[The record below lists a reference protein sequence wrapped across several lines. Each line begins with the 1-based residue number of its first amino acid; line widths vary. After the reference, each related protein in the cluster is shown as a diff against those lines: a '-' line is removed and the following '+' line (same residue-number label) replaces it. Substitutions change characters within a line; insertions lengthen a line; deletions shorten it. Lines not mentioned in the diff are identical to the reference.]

1 MSKADEKKLEAMLV
15 DFEKG
20 NPAAGKN
27 FRTLI
32 GETPALKANLL
43 DAIGKGNLD
52 KIAPLPAGVPKGAL
66 AGYDPTSNTI
76 HLPVDILGVSDKD
89 KKLANTMRLVVTH
102 ESEHAVNK
110 QAIEKSNKAFEGQL
124 EKIAKGPSPHD
135 YTTVIKT
142 RTESERTRE
151 ATDQIG
157 AFNALA
163 AHVRKENPTATKSQ
177 MYEKL
182 YNSSNQM
189 EQYFDVGGTA
199 PGKTYTP
206 KAGLTID
213 KDGQIAGTKANI
225 EAMGKHFYDANG
237 YQRIYG
243 VRALQAAVNIESKEQ
258 IADKAADP
266 KKYVPPEVRVNLKEI
281 GLDGIVSFPP
291 GSGITDTSP
300 KPPPVAPPK
309 GPVTPLET
317 PPAPSAPES
326 RGTRP
331 AETAPPLDLQ
341 SIDALEKLGPGA
353 GIKGREELGNIAAA
367 MASKAQTDGLRQ
379 IDAVVAST
387 DGKGLIAVQGDPG
400 SAHAKNSY
408 IDRAEAAAQSPEKNL
423 AQLQP
428 NAPAI
433 AIALQSPTQTQAAP
447 SR

>member
-1 MSKADEKKLEAMLV
+1 MSKADEKKLETMLV

-32 GETPALKANLL
+32 DETPALKANLL
-43 DAIGKGNLD
+43 EAIGKGNLD
-52 KIAPLPAGVPKGAL
+52 KIEPLPAGVPKGAL
-66 AGYDPTSNTI
+66 AGYDSTNNKI
-76 HLPVDILGVSDKD
+76 YLPVDILAVADKD

-110 QAIEKSNKAFEGQL
+110 QAIEKSTKAFEAQL

-135 YTTVIKT
+135 YTAAIKA
-142 RTESERTRE
+142 RTSSERTRE
-151 ATDQIG
+151 ATDQLG

-163 AHVRKENPTATKSQ
+163 AHVRKENPTATKEQ

-199 PGKTYTP
+199 PSKTYTP
-206 KAGLTID
+206 KAGLTIG
-213 KDGQIAGTKANI
+213 KDGQIAATKANI

-237 YQRIYG
+237 YQSIYG

-266 KKYVPPEVRVNLKEI
+266 KKFVPPEVRVNLKEL
-281 GLDGIVSFPP
+281 GLDGVVSFPP

-300 KPPPVAPPK
+300 KPPPVVPPK

-317 PPAPSAPES
+317 PSAPES

-331 AETAPPLDLQ
+331 AETAPALYLQ

-353 GIKGREELGNIAAA
+353 GIKGREELGNVAAA

-387 DGKGLIAVQGDPG
+387 DGKGLIAVQGEPG

-408 IDRAEAAAQSPEKNL
+408 IDRAEAVAQPQDKNL
-423 AQLQP
+423 AQLHQ

-433 AIALQSPTQTQAAP
+433 DIALQSPTQTQAAP

>member
-1 MSKADEKKLEAMLV
+1 MSKADEKKLETMLV

-32 GETPALKANLL
+32 SETPALKANLIE
-43 DAIGKGNLD
+43 AIGKGNLE
-52 KIAPLPAGVPKGAL
+52 KIEPLPAGVPKGAL
-66 AGYDPTSNTI
+66 AGYDPTNNKI
-76 HLPVDILGVSDKD
+76 YLPVDILAASDKD

-110 QAIEKSNKAFEGQL
+110 QAIEKSNKAFEAQL

-135 YTTVIKT
+135 YTATIKT
-142 RTESERTRE
+142 RTDNERSRE

-157 AFNALA
+157 AFNAVA
-163 AHVRKENPTATKSQ
+163 AHVRKENPSATQSQ

-199 PGKTYTP
+199 PSKTYTP

-213 KDGQIAGTKANI
+213 KNGQIAENKANI

-243 VRALQAAVNIESKEQ
+243 TRALQEAIRIESKEQ
-258 IADKAADP
+258 AADKAADP
-266 KKYVPPEVRVNLKEI
+266 KFVPPEVRVNLKEI
-281 GLDGIVSFPP
+281 GLDGVVRFPP
-291 GSGITDTSP
+291 GAGITDTSP
-300 KPPPVAPPK
+300 SVAPPS
-309 GPVTPLET
+309 PPRRPIAPLEPHT
-317 PPAPSAPES
+317 PGHSEPHQ
-326 RGTRP
+326 TRP
-331 AETAPPLDLQ
+331 AETAPALYLQ

-353 GIKGREELGNIAAA
+353 GIRDRDQLGNVAAA
-367 MASKAQTDGLRQ
+367 MATKAQADGLRQ
-379 IDAVVAST
+379 IDTVLAST

-408 IDRAEAAAQSPEKNL
+408 IDKAEAMQQSAEKNL
-423 AQLQP
+423 AQLRQ

-433 AIALQSPTQTQAAP
+433 DIALQSPPTQTQAGL

>member
-1 MSKADEKKLEAMLV
+1 MLV

-27 FRTLI
+27 FRTLVA
-32 GETPALKANLL
+32 ETPALKANLL
-43 DAIGKGNLD
+43 EAIGKGNLD
-52 KIAPLPAGVPKGAL
+52 KIEPLPAGVPKGAL
-66 AGYDPTSNTI
+66 AGYDPTSNKI
-76 HLPVDILGVSDKD
+76 YLPVDILAASDKD

-110 QAIEKSNKAFEGQL
+110 QAIEKSGKAFEAEL

-135 YTTVIKT
+135 YTAAIKT
-142 RTESERTRE
+142 RTDSERTRE

-157 AFNALA
+157 AFNAVA
-163 AHVRKENPTATKSQ
+163 AHVRKENPTATQSQ

-199 PGKTYTP
+199 PNKTYTP
-206 KAGLTID
+206 KAGLTIG
-213 KDGQIAGTKANI
+213 KDGQIAETKANI

-243 VRALQAAVNIESKEQ
+243 VRALQKAVDIESTEQ
-258 IADKAADP
+258 AVDKAADP
-266 KKYVPPEVRVNLKEI
+266 KFVPPEVRVNLKEI
-281 GLDGIVSFPP
+281 GLSGIVSFPP
-291 GSGITDTSP
+291 GGGITDTSP
-300 KPPPVAPPK
+300 TVAPPRR
-309 GPVTPLET
+309 PIAPLEPHT
-317 PPAPSAPES
+317 PDHSES
-326 RGTRP
+326 HDRRR
-331 AETAPPLDLQ
+331 AETAPALYLQ

-353 GIKGREELGNIAAA
+353 GIRGREELGNVAAA
-367 MASKAQTDGLRQ
+367 MATKAQADGLRQ
-379 IDAVVAST
+379 IDTVVAST

-400 SAHAKNSY
+400 SAHAKTSY
-408 IDRAEAAAQSPEKNL
+408 IDKADAMQQSSENNL
-423 AQLQP
+423 AQLRQ

-433 AIALQSPTQTQAAP
+433 DIALQPPAQTQTQAGL